1 MENNKRNLKIEL
13 RAVPYYEGSDSHV
26 LEYRISPNQDLRYYK
41 EYNWF
46 WGLIK
51 FGVVKKYSTAWHQPI
66 RFFNGLFSYKFE
78 ENDSYSAEHPIF
90 VHSKEELEDLKKKW
104 QTYGQFIDWYWEED
118 KKQRSQY
125 WKERNAFLERRAIW
139 N

>member
-13 RAVPYYEGSDSHV
+13 RAVPYGDGDSHV
-26 LEYRISPNQDLRYYK
+26 LEYRFSPNQDLRYYK

-51 FGVVKKYSTAWHQPI
+51 FGVIKKYSTSWHQPV
-66 RFFNGLFSYKFE
+66 RFFNGLTSYRYN
-78 ENDSYSAEHPIF
+78 ENNSYSNNHPIF
-90 VHSKEELEDLKKKW
+90 VNSKRELADLQQKW

-118 KKQRSQY
+118 EKQRSAY
-125 WKERNAFLERRAIW
+125 RRERNVFLEKRNIW